1 MEVIKFKVIGEVFLR
16 PVLPKQDSA
25 RNKIRMERV

>member
-1 MEVIKFKVIGEVFLR
+1 MEVIKFKGIGDIFLR

-25 RNKIRMERV
+25 RNKIRIKRV